1 MRSVLICQSDA
12 ELVQAVM
19 PRWLDSFTELAG
31 ILVIRD
37 KASNRWRKLKKS
49 IFRDGVFATLDLLAF
64 RLYQRAFLA
73 KTDRQFEKSV
83 QKEMLQRYPNPPVGI
98 PVLEVSSPNCPE
110 AADFLR
116 DANCDIAL
124 ACCKHILK
132 PEIFEIPR
140 HGTYVMH
147 PGICPEYR
155 NAHGCFW
162 AMVNGDLSRVGMT
175 LLKVDKG
182 IDTGPVLGHFTGAYD
197 EARETPLMI
206 QRRMTY
212 GNLDKVAETIKAYIA
227 GTSKPVDTRGRQ
239 SAVWGQPTLTAYWK
253 WKQAA
258 SQRSSKTPATVALD
272 SAQPAVE
279 MTSTAAR

>member
-19 PRWLDSFTELAG
+19 PRWLGSFTEVVG
-31 ILVIRD
+31 ILVICD
-37 KASNRWRKLKKS
+37 KASNRWRKLRKS
-49 IFRDGVFATLDLLAF
+49 FSRDGLLATLDLVAY
-64 RLYQRAFLA
+64 RLYHRAFLA
-73 KTDRQFEKSV
+73 QQDCEFEKSV
-83 QKEMLQRYPNPPVGI
+83 KQEMMQRYPASPAGV
-98 PVLEVSSPNCPE
+98 PVLEVRSPNSPE
-110 AADFLR
+110 AAEFLR
-116 DANCDIAL
+116 AANCDIAL

-132 PEIFEIPR
+132 PEIFEIPTQ
-140 HGTYVMH
+140 GTFVMH

-182 IDTGPVLGHFTGAYD
+182 IDTGPVLGHFSGPFD

-212 GNLDKVAETIKAYIA
+212 GNLDAVATAIQAYIA
-227 GTSKPVDTRGRQ
+227 GKLKPVDTRGRQ
-239 SAVWGQPTLTAYWK
+239 SAVWGQPTLTAYSK
-253 WKQAA
+253 WRKSARQRTAMAHKTAVA
-258 SQRSSKTPATVALD
+258 SPA
-272 SAQPAVE
+272 PE
-279 MTSTAAR
+279 MTTAQ